1 MWVEEGASD
10 AAETSLKNERGRER
24 DKEGAKKKNL
34 ERGAAGEAGKSMCRA
49 SLEGYV
55 LQVYLG
61 SR

>member
-1 MWVEEGASD
+1 MRGGESEI
-10 AAETSLKNERGRER
+10 KKER
-24 DKEGAKKKNL
+24 KKNL